1 MVIIVLPSALRILQ
15 KRILNTTEESIGNGQ
30 FPRKVPNTKIKS
42 ESIRSSKQSHNPQR
56 NRKGHRKSSNQKKKK
71 AEDQMI
77 LVQNSIRP
85 SKKT

>member
-56 NRKGHRKSSNQKKKK
+56 NRKGHRKSSNQKKK
-71 AEDQMI
+71 AQDQMI